1 MPGATVGR
9 ARAAEERRENMNALE
24 KIVAAEEKVA
34 GLQDQLATVGTVLE
48 TAEQMAVEGQKVG
61 RCFRRLFKVLLL
73 ISIVAVVVMVV
84 KKLVGRK
91 SLENEIEIHD
101 ASIEEV
107 DEVEDIVDEAIVA
120 EDEGDG
126 EAS

>member
-1 MPGATVGR
+1 
-9 ARAAEERRENMNALE
+9 MNALE

>member
-1 MPGATVGR
+1 
-9 ARAAEERRENMNALE
+9 MNALE

-61 RCFRRLFKVLLL
+61 RCSRRLFKVLLL

>member
-1 MPGATVGR
+1 
-9 ARAAEERRENMNALE
+9 MNALE

-101 ASIEEV
+101 ASI
-107 DEVEDIVDEAIVA
+107 VDEAIVA